1 MPLNSRIEEFLL
13 ERGALKVAFA
23 GLQSLEGGP
32 PSADLTYILPEARSA
47 VSFALPLDRD
57 KIRAFLGKRS
67 QAQHEADNI
76 QMNLRISQV
85 GKELAGWLEQK
96 GFAAQRVHANL
107 VYRQDEPDWRMQL
120 HPDLSHRYIAV
131 ASGLGSFGWSGNV
144 GIKGHGTAIILGTV
158 VTSAELE
165 PGTPIPEEESFCTRC
180 KLCAA
185 SCAGGMF
192 SKKEETSV
200 TLGGTAFTFAARH
213 AYAICDFVCG
223 GFTGLHKSGKWS
235 TWSPGRY
242 RIPEEKND
250 IYMELFRAVANYG
263 SWPERGDGASGYYNP
278 AIPDKKVY
286 LTCGTCQVLC
296 WGDEEETRE
305 NYRLLTS
312 SGCVLQREN
321 GSLEVLPAKEA
332 ADAFGK
338 LDPAHRALYE

>member
-1 MPLNSRIEEFLL
+1 MSLNGQIEQFLL

-23 GLQSLEGGP
+23 DIDSLRGGP

-57 KIRAFLGKRS
+57 KIRAFLGKRN
-67 QAQHEADNI
+67 QTQHEADNI
-76 QMNLRISQV
+76 EMNVRISQV
-85 GKELAGWLEQK
+85 GKELAGWLEEQ
-96 GFAAQRVHANL
+96 GFASRRVHANL

-131 ASGLGSFGWSGNV
+131 ASGLGFFGWSGNV

-165 PGTPIPEEESFCTRC
+165 PGKPIPEEESFCTRC

-200 TLGGTAFTFAARH
+200 TLGGKTFIFAARH

-242 RIPEEKND
+242 TIPEEKND
-250 IYMELFRAVANYG
+250 IYRSLFRAVANYG
-263 SWPERGDGASGYYNP
+263 SWPERGDGAGGYYNP
-278 AIPDKKVY
+278 AIPEKKIY

-296 WGDEEETRE
+296 WGNEEETRE

-312 SGCVLQREN
+312 SGCVLQRED
-321 GSLEVLPAKEA
+321 GSLTVLPAKEA
-332 ADAFGK
+332 AEAFAA